1 MVPKKLHVAAAAAA
15 AVLAVGLVVA
25 LQGSTKTSSR
35 PLIVSGVSQW
45 GALAHQ
51 LVGPDATVVSLLAD
65 PNADPHDHEATT
77 SDAVNVSRASIVLL
91 NGAGYDTWLAQL
103 VSARSGPVATIDMG
117 TLMNVKVGRNPH
129 IFYNPAAAIRFV
141 ATLTTM
147 LEERG
152 GYRGIGARSSALLSQ
167 LNALQHRVQEI
178 RSACVHVP
186 VAATEDVTTYLLSD
200 AGLKIVTPEA
210 LRLAIGNSV
219 DPSVGN
225 FAQALA
231 QLKQHPAFLIDN
243 IQTATPLTNEMATVA
258 MSAHVPVIRVTETM
272 TGTNYVTWLGG
283 VISKIEVALKSE
295 GCLK

>member
-1 MVPKKLHVAAAAAA
+1 MVPKKLFVAVAVG

-35 PLIVSGVSQW
+35 PLIVAGVSQW

-51 LVGPDATVVSLLAD
+51 LVGPDATVVSLLTD

-91 NGAGYDTWLAQL
+91 NGAGYDTWLSQL
-103 VSARSGPVATIDMG
+103 VSARSRPVATIDVG
-117 TLMNVKVGRNPH
+117 TFMNVKVGHNPH
-129 IFYNPAAAIRFV
+129 IFYNPTAASRFV
-141 ATLTTM
+141 TTLTTM

-167 LNALQHRVQEI
+167 LTALQHRVQEI
-178 RSACVHVP
+178 RSACVNVP
-186 VAATEDVTTYLLSD
+186 VAATEDVATYLLSD
-200 AGLKIVTPEA
+200 AGLRIVTPEA
-210 LRLAIGNSV
+210 LRLAIGNGV
-219 DPSVGN
+219 DPSVGDL
-225 FAQALA
+225 ALALA
-231 QLKQHPAFLIDN
+231 QLKQHPAFLVDN
-243 IQTATPLTNEMATVA
+243 IQTATALTNEMATVA

-272 TGTNYVTWLGG
+272 RGTNYVTWLDG